1 MNDYFKQLEIA
12 GEKFN
17 SRLFVGTGK
26 FESGE
31 ILKKSVKKSG
41 SQMVTVAMKR
51 ANPKGAEDSI
61 LDFLD
66 PQIVK
71 ILPNTS
77 GVRDAKEAVF
87 VAKMA
92 REALGTNWLKLEIHP
107 R

>member
-31 ILKKSVKKSG
+31 MLKESVNISG

-51 ANPKGAEDSI
+51 ANPKGEQDSI

-66 PQIVK
+66 PEIV
-71 ILPNTS
+71 IVLLI
-77 GVRDAKEAVF
+77 
-87 VAKMA
+87 
-92 REALGTNWLKLEIHP
+92 REKK
-107 R
+107 